1 MTVLFRNISD
11 KIPRNTVM
19 AIGIFDG
26 VHLGHQEILRRVK
39 KRAEEYSS
47 FSLLMTFEPHPEKVL
62 RGIGTL
68 KNITPFREKLIL
80 LEGKIDGVLCIDF
93 TREFS
98 RQKPEDF
105 VKNYIAIPLQP
116 RAVFVGRNFTFGMNA
131 SGTADTLLSL
141 GKKYGFDVSI
151 VEPIKSG
158 EDIVS
163 SSRIRELVLKGD
175 VERASGLL
183 GRNFYIKGIVV
194 RGKQR
199 KIGFP
204 TANLRTDWELIPSKG
219 IYAAFVKFN
228 DETYRS
234 VVNVGT
240 APTFGSNE
248 LMIESHILD
257 FDQNLYGRELSIEFL
272 KKIRDEI
279 KFDSVEAL
287 KKQIEDDIKKCRAI
301 FDSLPEQM

>member
-1 MTVLFRNISD
+1 MTVLFRNISEN
-11 KIPRNTVM
+11 IPKKMVM

-39 KRAEEYSS
+39 KKAEEYSS

-62 RGIGTL
+62 RGIETL
-68 KNITPFREKLIL
+68 KTITPFKEKLIL
-80 LEGKIDGVLCIDF
+80 LDGKVDGVLCIDF

-116 RAVFVGRNFTFGMNA
+116 RIVFVGRNFTFGRNA
-131 SGTADTLLSL
+131 SGNADALLSL

-158 EDIVS
+158 GEIVS
-163 SSRIRELVLKGD
+163 SSRIREMVLKGD
-175 VERASGLL
+175 VEKASRLL

-204 TANLRTDWELIPSKG
+204 TANLRTDWELIPAKG
-219 IYAAFVKFN
+219 IYAGFVKFN
-228 DETYRS
+228 GETHRS

-240 APTFGSNE
+240 APTFGDNE
-248 LMIESHILD
+248 LTIESHILD
-257 FDQNLYGRELSIEFL
+257 FNQNLYGKEISIEFL
-272 KKIRDEI
+272 KRIRDEI
-279 KFDSVEAL
+279 KFNSVEEL
-287 KKQIEDDIKKCRAI
+287 RRQIEEDIKKSRAI
-301 FDSLPEQM
+301 FDSLIKQV